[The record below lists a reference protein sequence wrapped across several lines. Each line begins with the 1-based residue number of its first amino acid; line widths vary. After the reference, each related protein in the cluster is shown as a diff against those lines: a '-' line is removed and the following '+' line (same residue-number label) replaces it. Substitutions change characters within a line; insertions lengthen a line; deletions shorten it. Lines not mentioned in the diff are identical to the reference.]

1 MLRCRAAVCLP
12 RGRNLMSHARKLS
25 PGWYFVVVVV
35 AASILAAAVVAMRY
49 SVCTGRSRHFIRR

>member
-1 MLRCRAAVCLP
+1 
-12 RGRNLMSHARKLS
+12 MSHARKLS